1 MGKVTQLANT
11 ETSANHRDPQDM
23 SLPGD
28 VGFWTFITADASL
41 FALLFFQFSHDRSSQ
56 PAVFDE
62 GQRDLIVLLGTVNTL
77 VLVTSSWL
85 MASAVRNMYRHSVR
99 MGLRLIAGTA
109 ALGVVFAAL
118 KISEHVLT
126 LRSGHTVSTSPFFMY
141 YFVITGIHLAHL
153 ILGVVVLIIVGWRL
167 RAGIRGPLDRTFLE
181 CGAAYWHLVDLL
193 WMFIFPMLYLAR

>member
-1 MGKVTQLANT
+1 MSRITQLANT
-11 ETSANHRDPQDM
+11 ATSANHQDPQGM

-109 ALGVVFAAL
+109 ALGFVFAAV
-118 KISEHVLT
+118 KISEYVLA
-126 LRSGHTVSTSPFFMY
+126 LRSGHSVSTSPFFMY
-141 YFVITGIHLAHL
+141 YFVITGIHLVHL
-153 ILGVVVLIIVGWRL
+153 MIGVVVVVVVGWRL
-167 RAGIRGPLDRTFLE
+167 RVGLRTPLDRTVLE
-181 CGAAYWHLVDLL
+181 
-193 WMFIFPMLYLAR
+193 

>member
-1 MGKVTQLANT
+1 MSRITQLANT
-11 ETSANHRDPQDM
+11 ATSANHQDPQDM

-41 FALLFFQFSHDRSSQ
+41 FALLFFQFSRDRSSQ

-85 MASAVRNMYRHSVR
+85 MASAVRDMRRGSVR
-99 MGLRLIAGTA
+99 TGLRLIAGTA
-109 ALGVVFAAL
+109 ALGFVFAAV
-118 KISEHVLT
+118 KISEYVLA

-141 YFVITGIHLAHL
+141 YFVITGIHLVHL
-153 ILGVVVLIIVGWRL
+153 MIGVVVVVVVGWRL
-167 RAGIRGPLDRTFLE
+167 RVGIRGPLDRTFLE